1 MENRGNFGS
10 RFGILAAMAGSAVG
24 LGNLWRFPYLVGTNG
39 GAAFIIIYLVM
50 VLVLCIPIMYA
61 EFIIGRRAGAN
72 AFGAFNIL
80 APSSKWN
87 VIGLLSVLASLS
99 ILAFYSVVG
108 GWTIDYLFKAATFKF
123 VNINQNELN
132 SLFSSIVSS
141 QFEPILYL
149 FIFLLATGLVVIAGV
164 EKGIEKYS
172 KIMMPALFIMVI
184 IIAIRSITLPG
195 SAAGISFLFKP
206 DFSQVTSKTVLDA
219 MGQAFFSLSLGMGCI
234 LTYASYVNKRE
245 NIVNTSFLTAIS
257 DTLFALIAGLA
268 IMPAVFAFG
277 MQPSEGPGLVFVI
290 LPHIF
295 EQIPLGSILAIL
307 FFFALF
313 IAAITSSISLFE
325 VVVAYLKEEFKFTR
339 RRSVIITFVTCFVL
353 GILCSL
359 SLSILGELKI
369 LGLNMFDFFDKL
381 SSNIL
386 LPLGGL
392 LIVLFVG
399 WRMPKVDFTD
409 EITSGG
415 TIKFKRWFLICT
427 YFIIKYIAPI
437 VVGIV
442 MIRGLI

>member
-87 VIGLLSVLASLS
+87 VIGLLSVLACLS

-359 SLSILGELKI
+359 SLGILGEIKI

>member
-359 SLSILGELKI
+359 SLGILGEIKI